1 MGKNKFDYKKKSNRL
16 AIAGIVAR
24 VLDPSGIISDVLFG
38 FAAANAAADLYWHP
52 GDYSELI
59 ENSMPMPC
67 EAMTEEETKEFWE
80 HDEKTQKL
88 KEKETQKGGNGDVKK
103 SIQKEK

>member
-1 MGKNKFDYKKKSNRL
+1 MGKRFDYKEKSNRFL
-16 AIAGIVAR
+16 IAGIVAR

-52 GDYSELI
+52 GDYSDLI
-59 ENSMPMPC
+59 ENSMPMPR

-88 KEKETQKGGNGDVKK
+88 NNEKETQKG
-103 SIQKEK
+103 EE